1 MVEFLIFLNGLLF
14 SGSLALLF
22 FLRQLLQHSV
32 DKYEALSEELRDTL
46 EQIKTSHNQISLDQ
60 IDLDKVLAETRQ
72 TVAGLEHKYGA
83 PSGTSLRRG
92 AI

>member
-22 FLRQLLQHSV
+22 FLRQLLHNSV
-32 DKYEALSEELRDTL
+32 DKYHALSDELKETL
-46 EQIKTSHNQISLDQ
+46 EQIRSSHNQISLNQ
-60 IDLDKVLAETRQ
+60 IELDKVLAETRQ

-92 AI
+92 AV